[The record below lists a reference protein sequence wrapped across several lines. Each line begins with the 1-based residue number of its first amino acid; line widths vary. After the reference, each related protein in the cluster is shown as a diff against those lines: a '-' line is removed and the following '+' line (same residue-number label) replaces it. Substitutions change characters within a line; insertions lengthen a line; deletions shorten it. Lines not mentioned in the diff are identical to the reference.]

1 MSAVEPSPHPGR
13 LEESDRRELL
23 RIARATLREF
33 LATGYMPPGA
43 PHRKSL
49 LLPAGAFVS
58 VYVDGELRGCMG
70 RVDADTPLYLAVE
83 QLAVAA
89 ATRDPRFEPLRMEEL
104 KQTRLEISV
113 LSAVAATAADDI
125 EIGRHG
131 LVITRGPR
139 RGLLLPQVAVKH
151 GFTRAQF
158 LDETCAKAGL
168 ASGAWQEAGT
178 TIESFTAEVFAESQD
193 GGDPPPR
200 RDMHQPK

>member
-1 MSAVEPSPHPGR
+1 MS
-13 LEESDRRELL
+13 LEEGDRRELL

-49 LLPAGAFVS
+49 LLPMGAFVS
-58 VYVDGELRGCMG
+58 VYVDDDLRGCMG

-89 ATRDPRFEPLRMEEL
+89 ATRDPRFDPVRMEEL
-104 KQTRLEISV
+104 KLTRLEISV
-113 LSAVAATAADDI
+113 LSAVTPIAPDDI

-151 GFTRAQF
+151 GLSREQF
-158 LDETCAKAGL
+158 LDETCGKAGL
-168 ASGAWQEAGT
+168 SAGAWREDGT
-178 TIESFTAEVFAESQD
+178 QIDGFTAEVFAEMQS
-193 GGDPPPR
+193 GGDPPPAR
-200 RDMHQPK
+200 KPA

>member
-1 MSAVEPSPHPGR
+1 MSAAEPAAPQPGH
-13 LEESDRRELL
+13 LDEGDRRELL

-83 QLAVAA
+83 QLAVDAA
-89 ATRDPRFEPLRMEEL
+89 SRDPRVEPVRMEEL

-113 LSAVAATAADDI
+113 LSAVAPTTAEAI

-151 GFTRAQF
+151 GFTREQF

-168 ASGAWQEAGT
+168 SAGAWHDSGT
-178 TIESFTAEVFAESQD
+178 TIDSFTAEVFAESQD
-193 GGDPPPR
+193 GGDPPPQR
-200 RDMHQPK
+200 KQP

>member
-1 MSAVEPSPHPGR
+1 MSATADAVERAG
-13 LEESDRRELL
+13 LSDHDREELL

-89 ATRDPRFEPLRMEEL
+89 ATRDPRFEAVRMEEL
-104 KQTRLEISV
+104 KQARIEISV
-113 LSAVAATAADDI
+113 LSTVAPAAPDAI

-151 GFTRAQF
+151 GFTREQF

-168 ASGAWQEAGT
+168 S
-178 TIESFTAEVFAESQD
+178 
-193 GGDPPPR
+193 P
-200 RDMHQPK
+200 

>member
-1 MSAVEPSPHPGR
+1 MI
-13 LEESDRRELL
+13 LEAGDQKELL

-49 LLPAGAFVS
+49 LVPAGAFVS
-58 VYVDGELRGCMG
+58 VYVDDELRGCMG

-113 LSAVAATAADDI
+113 LSEVRAVAPDEI
-125 EIGRHG
+125 EIGKHG

-151 GFTRAQF
+151 NFDREKF
-158 LDETCAKAGL
+158 LDETCGKAGL
-168 ASGAWQEAGT
+168 SEGAWKEAGT
-178 TIESFTAEVFAESQD
+178 RLECFTAEVFAESQN
-193 GGDPPPR
+193 GGDPAPPR
-200 RDMHQPK
+200 VPPKVT